1 MDVAGTLNGWL
12 RRVPPWVLYV
22 AAPLPP
28 AWYLWLG
35 LTGGLGP
42 EPVNALERALGLL
55 ALQVLA
61 ASLAVTPLRR
71 FLGLNLIRF
80 RRAIGLVGFFYV
92 ALHLLV
98 WAVLDIQSLERVWA
112 DILKRPFITVGMVSF
127 LLLVPLALTSSDA
140 MVRRLGA
147 VRWRGL
153 HRLAYPAIL
162 LGAVHF
168 VMVQKVWEPESLGW
182 LAAILGLLAL
192 RLRLRSRGEAA
203 SRRTA

>member
-1 MDVAGTLNGWL
+1 MDIAGTLNGWL
-12 RRVPPWVLYV
+12 RRVPPPVLY
-22 AAPLPP
+22 ALAPLPP
-28 AWYLWLG
+28 AWLLWLG

-42 EPVNALERALGLL
+42 EPVNALERELGLL

-71 FLGLNLIRF
+71 FAGLNLIRF

-98 WAVLDIQSLERVWA
+98 WAGLDVQSLERVWA
-112 DILKRPFITVGMVSF
+112 DIVKRPFITVGMVSF
-127 LLLVPLALTSSDA
+127 VLLVPLALTSSDA

-147 VRWRGL
+147 LRWRAL

-182 LAAILGLLAL
+182 LAAILALLAL
-192 RLRLRSRGEAA
+192 RLRVPSRGEAA
-203 SRRTA
+203 PRRTA